1 MRVVVDTN
9 VFVSSFF
16 GGHPRRIIDLW
27 KEGRIIICLSP
38 QIVEEYIE
46 VLRRIGLEGEDEL
59 GELILLLRGGYNLLF
74 TTRTPR
80 LDIFGDD
87 PEDNKFI
94 ECAVALKAEAVITG
108 DKGMLKLREY
118 LGISILTPKEFLAKL
133 E

>member
-16 GGHPRRIIDLW
+16 GGLPRRIIDLW

-74 TTRTPR
+74 TTKTPH
-80 LDIFGDD
+80 LDIFSDD
-87 PEDNKFI
+87 PHDNKFI
-94 ECAVALKAEAVITG
+94 ECAVALKAEEVITV

-118 LGISILTPKEFLAKL
+118 LRISILTPKQFLAKL